1 MITALVTVSIL
12 SATLVGSLQFPA
24 PRLSPEACDI
34 WAGLLSTAAPRR
46 LPEEIRTVLTS
57 ACEVRR
63 PVLQDTGALKDRPA
77 PTLPGTVL
85 PGMDG
90 DRQTTFSDPDGSR
103 PVDLSDEDG
112 EWTGAPRSPD
122 GGLTVYSQG
131 SQGEHDERPG
141 SDSPQGGDHS
151 RRVRRLVTPPGS
163 SARTATGPLAG
174 ASVDPPVGS
183 SSASAPSAKRRA
195 PRASSRPEPSRALA
209 ERSQRPPR
217 GWETPSGGWAAPSLG
232 RKAPF
237 RGRAASA
244 RGQAAVSRGRGAPS
258 RGQIA
263 AVAALRQVGRPY
275 VWGGGSSAG
284 PTGGGFDCSGL
295 ALHAWSRAG
304 ARLPHYTGAQFRQGR
319 RVPFSQLRAGDLV
332 FFGGGV
338 KDPTHVGVYV
348 KDGVMVHAPGTGDVV
363 RTTDFAASAYHLS
376 RYRGAVRP
384 SPSRPAG

>member
-12 SATLVGSLQFPA
+12 SATLAGSLQFPA

-34 WAGLLSTAAPRR
+34 WAGLLSTAAPHW

-63 PVLQDTGALKDRPA
+63 PVPPDTGTLGDRSVSALSGA
-77 PTLPGTVL
+77 LLPST
-85 PGMDG
+85 DG
-90 DRQTTFSDPDGSR
+90 DRPTTFSDPDDNR
-103 PVDLSDEDG
+103 PVDPSDEDG
-112 EWTGAPRSPD
+112 EWAGAPHSPD
-122 GGLTVYSQG
+122 NGPMAHSQGSQG

-141 SDSPQGGDHS
+141 SDSSQGGDRS

-163 SARTATGPLAG
+163 SARAAVGPLAG
-174 ASVDPPVGS
+174 ASVDPLVGS
-183 SSASAPSAKRRA
+183 SSASVPSAKRRA
-195 PRASSRPEPSRALA
+195 PRASSRPESSRALT
-209 ERSQRPPR
+209 ERSQRSPR
-217 GWETPSGGWAAPSLG
+217 GRKTSSGGRAASSPG
-232 RKAPF
+232 RKAPS
-237 RGRAASA
+237 RGR
-244 RGQAAVSRGRGAPS
+244 AAVSRGRGAPS

-275 VWGGGSSAG
+275 VWGGGSKAG

-304 ARLPHYTGAQFRQGR
+304 TRLAHYTGTQFRQGR
-319 RVPFSQLRAGDLV
+319 RVPFSQLRPGDLI

-348 KDGVMVHAPGTGDVV
+348 GDGVMVHAPGAGDVV
-363 RTTDFAASAYHLS
+363 RTTDFAASAYYLS

-384 SPSRPAG
+384 SASRAAG